1 MLNNPQKLSAQA
13 GIGVQAPERSKYNFQ
28 RNLYTKN
35 QRNYIMNRIAL
46 FATGFSQ
53 VFLVVLN
60 TRFIAKEFLLGIIIC
75 GFLISFIWS
84 HNVKKVAFG
93 SEWDRIV
100 YASGAM
106 VGSVIAFYFGK
117 LIY

>member
-1 MLNNPQKLSAQA
+1 
-13 GIGVQAPERSKYNFQ
+13 
-28 RNLYTKN
+28 
-35 QRNYIMNRIAL
+35 MNRIAL

-75 GFLISFIWS
+75 GFFISFIWS

-106 VGSVIAFYFGK
+106 AGSVIAFYFGK

>member
-1 MLNNPQKLSAQA
+1 MFNC
-13 GIGVQAPERSKYNFQ
+13 SK
-28 RNLYTKN
+28 K
-35 QRNYIMNRIAL
+35 MNRIAL

-60 TRFIAKEFLLGIIIC
+60 TRFIAKEFLLGIIAC

-93 SEWDRIV
+93 SELDRAV
-100 YASGAM
+100 YSLGAM
-106 VGSVIAFYFGK
+106 TGSILAFYFGK

>member
-1 MLNNPQKLSAQA
+1 
-13 GIGVQAPERSKYNFQ
+13 
-28 RNLYTKN
+28 
-35 QRNYIMNRIAL
+35 MNRIAL

-60 TRFIAKEFLLGIIIC
+60 TYFITREFLFGIIIC
-75 GFLISFIWS
+75 SFLISFIWS
-84 HNVKKVAFG
+84 HNVRRVAFG
-93 SEWDRIV
+93 SELDRVI

-106 VGSVIAFYFGK
+106 AGSVIAFYFGK

>member
-1 MLNNPQKLSAQA
+1 MDRIKL
-13 GIGVQAPERSKYNFQ
+13 F
-28 RNLYTKN
+28 T
-35 QRNYIMNRIAL
+35 
-46 FATGFSQ
+46 TGFTQ

-60 TRFIAKEFLLGIIIC
+60 TYFITREFLLGIIAC

-100 YASGAM
+100 YALGAM
-106 VGSVIAFYFGK
+106 AGSVAAFYFGK
-117 LIY
+117 WIY

>member
-1 MLNNPQKLSAQA
+1 
-13 GIGVQAPERSKYNFQ
+13 
-28 RNLYTKN
+28 
-35 QRNYIMNRIAL
+35 MNRIAL

-60 TRFIAKEFLLGIIIC
+60 TRFIAKEFLLGIIVC

-84 HNVKKVAFG
+84 HNVKRVAFG
-93 SEWDRIV
+93 SELDRVV

>member
-1 MLNNPQKLSAQA
+1 
-13 GIGVQAPERSKYNFQ
+13 
-28 RNLYTKN
+28 
-35 QRNYIMNRIAL
+35 MNRIAL

-60 TRFIAKEFLLGIIIC
+60 TYFITREFLLGIIAC

-93 SEWDRIV
+93 SEWDRII
-100 YASGAM
+100 YSLGAM
-106 VGSVIAFYFGK
+106 TGSILAFYFGK

>member
-1 MLNNPQKLSAQA
+1 MLSNPQKLSAQA